1 MKQPLA
7 IVDDPQIEEVL
18 DVESNEIVPSG
29 RYLQNNPRVISE
41 LRLELRLAARR
52 GMPRVL
58 CPLCHTAIV
67 PTSSKLRNHFFKH
80 YYKADARTCP
90 YNNLKTLSQK
100 QQDALRYNGLKE
112 GARHRRMKD
121 LVVASLQS
129 DPLFDQTRID
139 IERRW
144 KGTQNPESWRQPDVR
159 AWKSELSIA
168 FEIQLSSTYIDV
180 IADRREFYLA
190 EGGLLFWLFED
201 ARELNPRQYQE
212 DIFYNNNDNLFIV
225 DEETCELSKERSA
238 FMLRCRYLVPENL
251 DGKIRERWEER
262 IVSFHDLVVDTSKQI
277 AFYFDTRS
285 ALDKAKEAAKQ
296 QNDEQLRRTFEAF
309 WLEKK
314 AQDVTTAEKEYLH
327 LRLQLSERGISVPE
341 KYTENHF
348 TALLNILYS
357 AKHGSCVGYSYEK
370 FIQVAH
376 IAHDKYP
383 GYLRYFTAIVQH
395 HGTKKRL
402 LEEDATGKW
411 KERRKKIWD
420 LIQNNDPHVAPD
432 VEHGH
437 LVALLFPCCRPILS
451 I

>member
-1 MKQPLA
+1 M
-7 IVDDPQIEEVL
+7 
-18 DVESNEIVPSG
+18 S
-29 RYLQNNPRVISE
+29 PR
-41 LRLELRLAARR
+41 LR
-52 GMPRVL
+52 
-58 CPLCHTAIV
+58 I
-67 PTSSKLRNHFFKH
+67 
-80 YYKADARTCP
+80 
-90 YNNLKTLSQK
+90 
-100 QQDALRYNGLKE
+100 
-112 GARHRRMKD
+112 
-121 LVVASLQS
+121 
-129 DPLFDQTRID
+129 
-139 IERRW
+139 
-144 KGTQNPESWRQPDVR
+144 
-159 AWKSELSIA
+159 
-168 FEIQLSSTYIDV
+168 LSSFPSPLYI
-180 IADRREFYLA
+180 
-190 EGGLLFWLFED
+190 
-201 ARELNPRQYQE
+201 NPRQYQE